1 MKRLGF
7 LAMATAASFAFAS
20 AAQAADFIDISGAS
34 GVFGKDGVSGE
45 FEETFTFDVDDR
57 FRLGSFDIS
66 SIASGALSDVNF
78 TSVTFNGVEFNI
90 LAQGR
95 QEFRNLF
102 DQVILAGNNTI
113 TVRGTSGAQG
123 AFSGT
128 ISLAAIPEPA
138 TWAMMVGGFGVIG
151 ASMRRRARVKIAYA

>member
-1 MKRLGF
+1 MKKLGY
-7 LAMATAASFAFAS
+7 LAMATAASFALAS
-20 AAQAADFIDISGAS
+20 AAQAADFIDISGSS
-34 GVFGKDGVSGE
+34 GVFGKNGVSGT
-45 FEETFTFDVDDR
+45 FEETFSFDVDNR

-66 SIASGALSDVNF
+66 SIASGSASNVDF

-90 LAQGR
+90 LSTGR

-102 DQVILAGNNTI
+102 DQAILAGNNTI
-113 TVRGTSGAQG
+113 VVRGTSGSNG